1 MDSMRRRRRRKSSWW
16 WSLNLEKMFM
26 WQKKLKT
33 QRNILEVRDKYFHTC
48 NLFCLSKST
57 WRSRHWSKWSSRMW
71 EVININ
77 CLPESSFNWLL
88 TLEDGT
94 GTNWCF
100 YENVRI
106 YRTTVN
112 FVYLYD
118 KSLIMAFHCFNW
130 LAQLLFNSNGWL
142 HVKYLVIKDVKRC
155 IAMALENHGKI
166 LCLLWGSHNGRNN
179 SHDILFLLST

>member
-1 MDSMRRRRRRKSSWW
+1 MVTKSWKDVYVAKKQ
-16 WSLNLEKMFM
+16 KM
-26 WQKKLKT
+26 

-48 NLFCLSKST
+48 NLFCLSKLT

-94 GTNWCF
+94 GTNWCL
-100 YENVRI
+100 YENVWI
-106 YRTTVN
+106 YRTTVD
-112 FVYLYD
+112 FVYLYQ
-118 KSLIMAFHCFNW
+118 KSLIVAFRCFNW

-142 HVKYLVIKDVKRC
+142 HVKYIVIKRSSFC
-155 IAMALENHGKI
+155 IGQNQDPIIVLLLPSESILETSE
-166 LCLLWGSHNGRNN
+166 LQW
-179 SHDILFLLST
+179 